1 MYSLC
6 PPAIT
11 IGTRLRSVNV
21 SNAFPFPLFLLL
33 TSKPPVQRFSRKEN
47 KRCASLLVLIIAR
60 LTHPCYRLKLGPGR
74 TGQFKSLEGA
84 WSGES
89 LQGDRKGPHPAP
101 HRPRPYNEDE
111 RGVTRQVSL

>member
-33 TSKPPVQRFSRKEN
+33 TSKTPVQRFSRKEN
-47 KRCASLLVLIIAR
+47 KRCSSLLVLIIAR

-74 TGQFKSLEGA
+74 TGQFKSLEAA
-84 WSGES
+84 WSGEY
-89 LQGDRKGPHPAP
+89 LLADRKGTRSAP
-101 HRPRPYNEDE
+101 PPLLPYQKGPL
-111 RGVTRQVSL
+111 GVPP